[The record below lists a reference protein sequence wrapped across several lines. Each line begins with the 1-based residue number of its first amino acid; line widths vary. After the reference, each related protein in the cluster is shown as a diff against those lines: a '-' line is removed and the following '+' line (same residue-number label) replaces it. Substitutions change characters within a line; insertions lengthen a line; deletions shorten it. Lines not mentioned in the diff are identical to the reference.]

1 MTAGIGQHPATRFGS
16 TAELTADAP
25 PEARGLTRDGVRLL
39 VGSEQDGAVTIEHA
53 TFRALGR
60 YLRPGDV
67 LVVNNSA
74 TIPAEVDG
82 RLATRGAVVVH
93 VGADL
98 DDCSWVV
105 ELRTAPDA
113 ARPIVDA
120 AVGDEIVL
128 AGRHRRATSS
138 LPTLRLVAPYPEEG
152 SSPSGSGNRLWKAV
166 ESGSGGLT
174 KHLASHGRPVAYGYL
189 RARFPLAAYQ
199 TVFASIPGSA
209 EMASAARPFTT
220 ELVTTLVSAGIVIV
234 PVTLHTGLSS
244 QEAGEAPQP
253 ERFAVSRSTAGV
265 VNAARAAGGRIVAV
279 GTTATRALES
289 ATDEAGVVRAAG
301 GWTDL
306 VISPDRPVRVVG
318 GLVTGWHNSDAS
330 HLLLVESVAGPNLT
344 QAAYDSAL
352 ARHYAWHE
360 FGDSALLLPST
371 ISDGPAHQQTARE
384 PGPVY

>member
-1 MTAGIGQHPATRFGS
+1 MRVRIGQRPVTRFGA
-16 TAELTADAP
+16 TDEFTADAP
-25 PEARGLTRDGVRLL
+25 PEVRGLTRDGVRLL
-39 VGSEQDGAVTIEHA
+39 VASEQDGAVTVEHA
-53 TFRALGR
+53 TFRAVGR
-60 YLRPGDV
+60 HLRSGDV

-82 RLATRGAVVVH
+82 RLASRGAVVVH
-93 VGADL
+93 LGAEL
-98 DDCSWVV
+98 DDCSWVI

-113 ARPIVDA
+113 GRPILEA

-128 AGRHRRATSS
+128 AGRHRRATRSS
-138 LPTLRLVAPYPEEG
+138 PALRLVAPYPEAG
-152 SSPSGSGNRLWKAV
+152 SSPSGSGNRLWRAV

-174 KHLASHGRPVAYGYL
+174 KHLASHGRPIAYGYL

-199 TVFASIPGSA
+199 TVFASIPGSS

-220 ELVTTLVSAGIVIV
+220 ELVTSLVSAGIVIV

-253 ERFAVSRSTAGV
+253 ERFAVSRSTAAV
-265 VNAARAAGGRIVAV
+265 VNAAKAEGGRVVAV

-289 ATDEAGVVRAAG
+289 AADEAGVVHAAG

-330 HLLLVESVAGPNLT
+330 HLLLVESVAGPTLT
-344 QAAYDSAL
+344 QAAYDAAL
-352 ARHYAWHE
+352 AHHYAWHE

-371 ISDGPAHQQTARE
+371 VSDGPANRSSD
-384 PGPVY
+384 V